1 LFFPVLLYFPAS
13 GETMHESARHFVE
26 RMGLHMEAEGLPRSA
41 GRIFGHLLL
50 ADTAC
55 SLDELADDLQV
66 SKASVSTN
74 ARLLE
79 QCGIL
84 ERTCEPGDRRDFYQM
99 RPDAWEQM
107 LLVARKRWSEM
118 RSLLTAAEASLP
130 CEMEPARQRLR
141 ESERFHALLVEELD
155 TLIERWRETAQRRAV
170 EGLSIVGTA
179 ETVAAD

>member
-1 LFFPVLLYFPAS
+1 MNDA
-13 GETMHESARHFVE
+13 ARQFVE

-50 ADTAC
+50 SDAAC
-55 SLDELADDLQV
+55 SLDDLADTLQV

-99 RPDAWEQM
+99 RPDAWDRM
-107 LLVARKRWSEM
+107 LLVARKRWEEM
-118 RSLLTAAEASLP
+118 RGLLLHAHATLPEEMDTARL
-130 CEMEPARQRLR
+130 RLR
-141 ESERFHALLVEELD
+141 EAERFHALLAEEVDL
-155 TLIERWRETAQRRAV
+155 LVERWRLARERQEMA
-170 EGLSIVGTA
+170 GLRVVGA
-179 ETVAAD
+179 SNGVAAD